1 MKKIDSS
8 LFSNYYLTIA
18 SFISSSFVVSYGL
31 FNYISN
37 FYFLWFFIL
46 LLLIF
51 IASVFSFLHKN
62 IEQKKLQDLE
72 AIKVYLEEISSKNYK
87 AEVKVENYYEF
98 LYISI
103 ILKNIV
109 KRLVKQEIKKNR
121 KDIEKK

>member
-46 LLLIF
+46 LLLIS